1 MIRPLLLLVLLAIP
15 ASALPPTAQLP
26 IRLEATEGEIHWR
39 EDGRVGEIR
48 GLTLPGWPEEPGVAA
63 LAVVEQL
70 GEEIAPRMVRES
82 LEPVLVRESLT
93 GRHVRLQQFF
103 EGEPVRGGQV
113 VVRFDGQGALL
124 SLSNRTALPS
134 LESVVRRQMANP
146 LPPVLRGHAVLE
158 SDRIPVARDG
168 RIVFVRS
175 WITDD
180 PPFGHLTWEFD
191 DDSGDLLCITPSY
204 ATATAL
210 ARIFWSN
217 PVSRLNR
224 PDLRDQDDAAAAVPF
239 AAYSDVEMTLSDG
252 PGLRSA
258 RVEVVDSEAPKTVPA
273 DAAGILIFDRADD
286 RFEDVMTFFHIDESL
301 RHIESLGYTGART
314 IGTRPLQADAHASNG
329 GDQSFYRFAADGE
342 GSLFFGDGGVDDA
355 EDPDILLHE
364 LAHAIQDR
372 IAPFVFAGSYAS
384 EARAAGE
391 GFGDYWAFASSY
403 EDNLRSGRDPYC
415 IGDWDARCGGS
426 PSAGCGYPAN
436 ADCLRRVDGAKTMAD
451 FIPREQAGTEH
462 QNGEIWSSA
471 LREIFVDAVSRLGVS
486 QARRMIDT
494 IVIESHF
501 GVPPRPTFRSL
512 GLRMLEADALLFQSQ
527 NRAVICAALSSRG
540 IFNGSDCGAPPRG
553 EFKRF
558 ESLDGGVPIPDNHGA
573 GIRSTRYVADPRRIA
588 SLRVGVRISH
598 PFRGDLRIE
607 LVAPDGRT
615 AVLQLP
621 NQESVADIDVIYGLD
636 IEPREPFSL
645 FTGMSAQGEWTLR
658 VIDTRFADAGTLLG
672 WSLSIAFEGE
682 APIAGRSEVPGGVI
696 QIPVVGRAPGA
707 HGTMFVSDVTILN
720 RGDSEAAVAA
730 FFTPSGSDGSAAFS
744 AVRLVIAPGQQ
755 ILLADLVA
763 SEFRTTGAGSLE
775 IRGETES
782 LVVSSRTYNDDS
794 AGTFGQRIPAVA
806 DTTAAGEDALHVI
819 ALRND
824 SSFRSNIGFS
834 ESAGR
839 SGRVAWQVF
848 DRAGRVVEEGSV
860 EIAPFSHA
868 QFSSLLGTNVQTG
881 RAVIRVASGEARIA
895 AYGSIID
902 NQTGDAI
909 FLPATRPRGSGTA
922 HLAAVVRGEGAEG
935 SFWRS
940 DLWITNLSPAQA
952 HFDLTWIEAGRE
964 PESRRISLAA
974 GESVLGTDILSTLF
988 GAERGTGRLAINTA
1002 ASGWLGVSRAWTSGS
1017 YGQAIPVSDTDEG
1030 ISAGEARKVI
1040 PQLHSSDRFRTNVG
1054 LAEISGAEA
1063 LVRLRVVDGGGRE
1076 LWGTMISLLPGQ
1088 QHQISLALAGAPSF
1102 VNGYAWVDVVG
1113 GSGRVL
1119 AYGSVIDNRS
1129 GDPIYIPAH

>member
-1 MIRPLLLLVLLAIP
+1 MIRRFVLLILLAIP
-15 ASALPPTAQLP
+15 ASALPPPGEPL
-26 IRLEATEGEIHWR
+26 IRLGVDGDVQWR

-48 GLTLPGWPEEPGVAA
+48 GLALPGWTGEPGLAA

-70 GEEIAPRMVRES
+70 GEDVAPRPIRES
-82 LEPVLVRESLT
+82 LEPVQVRESLT

-103 EGEPVRGGQV
+103 EGEAVRGGEV
-113 VVRFDGQGALL
+113 VVRFDGQGALR
-124 SLSNRTALPS
+124 SLSNRTALPV
-134 LESVVRRQMANP
+134 LESVVRRQTTNSV
-146 LPPVLRGHAVLE
+146 PPVLRGHAILGSERV
-158 SDRIPVARDG
+158 PVARDG

-175 WITDD
+175 WIADD

-191 DDSGDLLCITPSY
+191 EDSGDLLGITPSY

-210 ARIFWSN
+210 ARIFLSN

-224 PDLRDQDDAAAAVPF
+224 PDLRDHDDDPAAVPF
-239 AAYSDVEMTLSDG
+239 AAYSDVEITLSDG

-258 RVEVVDSEAPKTVPA
+258 RVEIVDLEAPKTVPA
-273 DAAGILIFDRADD
+273 DAAGTLIFDRGDD
-286 RFEDVMTFFHIDESL
+286 RFEDVMAFFHIDESL
-301 RHIESLGYTGART
+301 RHIESLGYTGARA

-329 GDQSFYRFAADGE
+329 ADQSFYRFAADGE

-355 EDPDILLHE
+355 EDPDIILHE
-364 LAHAIQDR
+364 LGHAIQDR

-391 GFGDYWAFASSY
+391 GFGDYWAFVSSY
-403 EDNLRSGRDPYC
+403 EENLRSGRDPYC

-426 PSAGCGYPAN
+426 PSTGCGYPEN
-436 ADCLRRVDGAKTMAD
+436 ADCLRRVDGAKTMDD

-471 LREIFVDAVSRLGVS
+471 LREIFVDAVSRMGVS
-486 QARRMIDT
+486 TARRMIDT

-512 GLRMLEADALLFQSQ
+512 GLHMLEADALLFESQ

-553 EFKRF
+553 EFKRLD
-558 ESLDGGVPIPDNHGA
+558 SLDGGVPIPDNDGA
-573 GIRSTRYVADPRRIA
+573 GIRSTRYVADPRRIEG
-588 SLRVGVRISH
+588 LRVGVRISH

-607 LVAPDGRT
+607 LIAPDGRT

-621 NQESVADIDVIYGLD
+621 NQESVADIEVIYGLD
-636 IEPREPFSL
+636 IEPRESFSI

-658 VIDTRFADAGTLLG
+658 VTDTRFADAGTLMG
-672 WSLSIAFEGE
+672 WFLSIAFEGE
-682 APIAGRSEVPGGVI
+682 TPIAARSEVAGGVI
-696 QIPVVGRAPGA
+696 HVPVIGRAPGA

-720 RGDSEAAVAA
+720 RGDSEVTVAA
-730 FFTPSGSDGSAAFS
+730 FFTPSGSDGTTAFS
-744 AVRLVIAPGQQ
+744 AVRLAIAPGQQ

-775 IRGETES
+775 IRGETEL

-794 AGTFGQRIPAVA
+794 AGTFGQRIPAVEE
-806 DTTAAGEDALHVI
+806 TTAAGEDALHVI

-839 SGRVAWQVF
+839 SGRVSWQVF

-860 EIAPFSHA
+860 EIAPYSHA
-868 QFSSLLGTNVQTG
+868 QVASLLGTSVQAG
-881 RAVIRVASGEARIA
+881 RAVIRVVSGEARIA

-909 FLPATRPRGSGTA
+909 FIPATRPRRDGTA
-922 HLAAVVRGEGAEG
+922 HLAAVVRGEGAQE

-940 DLWITNLSPAQA
+940 DLWITNLSSAPA
-952 HFDLTWIEAGRE
+952 HFDLTWIETGRE
-964 PESRRISLAA
+964 PESRRLSLAA
-974 GESVLGTDILSTLF
+974 GESVLSADVLSALF

-1002 ASGWLGVSRAWTSGS
+1002 ASVWLGVSRAWTPGS
-1017 YGQAIPVSDTDEG
+1017 YGQAIPISDTGEG
-1030 ISAGEARKVI
+1030 ISGGEPRKVI

-1076 LWGTMISLLPGQ
+1076 QWGTLISLLPGQ
-1088 QHQISLALAGAPSF
+1088 QHQISLALAGAPPF